1 MTKKRILP
9 PDLLAEC
16 AAAHN
21 LFLSKKNEL
30 KLSQKKIAD
39 AAGMTPA
46 AVNLYFKG
54 INPLNMKFA
63 IVLARMLN
71 EPVSAFSPR
80 LAADIASL
88 SSTSAVPVKAGG
100 SDAAEKVMEMIRKHA
115 GKNLDA
121 AAQEKI
127 AAAALTAAGEAQGK
141 VIQAD
146 FSGLKARPEELVIR
160 QYDVR
165 AAMGHGQVPAEY
177 NEVIRNLII
186 RDDVLREKG
195 VSYSSPH
202 SLAMITGWGQS
213 MEGTINDKD
222 PLIVDKGVN
231 KFAGDGIY
239 VLTWHEHL
247 YIKRVQM
254 MDADNF
260 WLISD
265 NVNLKD
271 QVARIEDVT
280 IHAKVLLIWNARKA

>member
-9 PDLLAEC
+9 PELLAEC
-16 AAAHN
+16 SAAHE

-39 AAGMTPA
+39 EAGMTPA

-54 INPLNMKFA
+54 INPLNPKFA
-63 IVLARMLN
+63 TVLARMLD

-80 LAADIASL
+80 LADEIAAL
-88 SSTSAVPVKAGG
+88 TSAPAKTLVPGG
-100 SDAAEKVMEMIRKHA
+100 SSAAEKVMEMIRKHA
-115 GKNLDA
+115 GKNLDVV
-121 AAQEKI
+121 AQEKI
-127 AAAALTAAGEAQGK
+127 AAAALTAAGEVQGK

-146 FSGLKARPEELVIR
+146 FSGLKARPEEIVIR

-165 AAMGHGQVPAEY
+165 AAMGHGQVPTDY

-186 RDDVLREKG
+186 REDVLREKG
-195 VSYSSPH
+195 VSYTSPH

-222 PLIVDKGVN
+222 PLIVDKGVSE
-231 KFAGDGIY
+231 FAGDGIY
-239 VLTWHEHL
+239 VLTWLDHL
-247 YIKRVQM
+247 YIKRVQI
-254 MDADNF
+254 MDAERF

-265 NVNLKD
+265 NAKHKD
-271 QVARIEDVT
+271 QEARIEDVT
-280 IHAKVLLIWNARKA
+280 IHAKVLMIWNARKA

>member
-9 PDLLAEC
+9 PELLAEC

-39 AAGMTPA
+39 EAGMTPA

-54 INPLNMKFA
+54 VNPLNTKFA
-63 IVLARMLN
+63 AVLARMLD

-80 LAADIASL
+80 LAGEIAAL
-88 SSTSAVPVKAGG
+88 TSAPAKAAAIGG
-100 SDAAEKVMEMIRKHA
+100 VSAAEKVMEMIRKHA
-115 GKNLDA
+115 GKTLNVD
-121 AAQEKI
+121 AQEKI
-127 AAAALTAAGEAQGK
+127 AAAALEAAGETQGK

-146 FSGLKARPEELVIR
+146 FSGIKARPEEIVIR
-160 QYDVR
+160 QYDIR
-165 AAMGHGQVPAEY
+165 ASMGHGQVPADY

-186 RDDVLREKG
+186 REDVLREKG
-195 VSYSSPH
+195 VTYTSPH

-222 PLIVDKGVN
+222 PVIVDRGVN
-231 KFAGDGIY
+231 EFVGDGIY
-239 VLTWHEHL
+239 VITWQEML
-247 YIKRVQM
+247 YIKRLQM
-254 MDADNF
+254 HDAEHFDM
-260 WLISD
+260 ISD
-265 NVNLKD
+265 HEKHKD
-271 QVARIEDVT
+271 RIVPIDDVT

>member
-80 LAADIASL
+80 LAADIAAL

-100 SDAAEKVMEMIRKHA
+100 SNAAEKVMEMIRKHA

-231 KFAGDGIY
+231 EFAGDGIY

>member
-1 MTKKRILP
+1 MTKKRLLP
-9 PDLLAEC
+9 PEMLAEC
-16 AAAHN
+16 AAAHD

-39 AAGMTPA
+39 EAGMTPA

-54 INPLNMKFA
+54 INPLNTKFA
-63 IVLARMLN
+63 AVLARMLD

-80 LAADIASL
+80 LAGEIAAL
-88 SSTSAVPVKAGG
+88 TSAPAKPTGAVG
-100 SDAAEKVMEMIRKHA
+100 SSAADKVMEMIRKHA
-115 GKNLDA
+115 GKNLDLD
-121 AAQEKI
+121 AQEKI
-127 AAAALTAAGEAQGK
+127 AAAALSAAGEAHGK

-146 FSGLKARPEELVIR
+146 FSGLKARPEEIVIR

-165 AAMGHGQVPAEY
+165 ASMGHGQVPAEY

-186 RDDVLREKG
+186 REDVLREKG
-195 VSYSSPH
+195 ITYTSPH

-231 KFAGDGIY
+231 EYAGDGIY

-247 YIKRVQM
+247 FIKRIQLLDSERFLLV
-254 MDADNF
+254 
-260 WLISD
+260 SD
-265 NVNLKD
+265 NPHVRD
-271 QVARIEDVT
+271 QEARIEDVT
-280 IHAKVLLIWNARKA
+280 VHAKVLLIWNARKA

>member
-9 PDLLAEC
+9 PELLAEC
-16 AAAHN
+16 AAAHD

-39 AAGMTPA
+39 EAGMTPA

-54 INPLNMKFA
+54 INPLNTKFA
-63 IVLARMLN
+63 AVLARMLD

-80 LAADIASL
+80 LADEIASL
-88 SSTSAVPVKAGG
+88 TSAPAKAAVIGG
-100 SDAAEKVMEMIRKHA
+100 TSAAEKVMEMIRKHA

-121 AAQEKI
+121 DAQEKI
-127 AAAALTAAGEAQGK
+127 AAAALTAASEAQGK
-141 VIQAD
+141 VVQAD
-146 FSGLKARPEELVIR
+146 FSGLKARAGEIVIR

-165 AAMGHGQVPAEY
+165 ASMGHGEVPGDY

-186 RDDVLREKG
+186 HEDVLREKSI
-195 VSYSSPH
+195 SYTSPH

-222 PLIVDKGVN
+222 PLIVDKGV
-231 KFAGDGIY
+231 KEFAGDGIY
-239 VLTWHEHL
+239 VLTWLEHL
-247 YIKRVQM
+247 YIKRIQVK
-254 MDADNF
+254 DAEHF

-265 NVNLKD
+265 NTKHKD
-271 QVARIEDVT
+271 QTARIDDVT

>member
-9 PDLLAEC
+9 PELLAEC

-54 INPLNMKFA
+54 INPLNTKFA
-63 IVLARMLN
+63 AVLARMLN

-80 LAADIASL
+80 LAEEISL
-88 SSTSAVPVKAGG
+88 LTTGPAKATAIPGV
-100 SDAAEKVMEMIRKHA
+100 SAAEKVMEMIRKHA
-115 GKNLDA
+115 GKSLDA
-121 AAQEKI
+121 DAQEKI
-127 AAAALTAAGEAQGK
+127 AAAALTAASEAQGK

-146 FSGLKARPEELVIR
+146 FSGLKARSDELVIR

-165 AAMGHGQVPAEY
+165 ASMGHGQVPNDY

-186 RDDVLREKG
+186 REDVLREKG
-195 VSYSSPH
+195 VSYTSPH
-202 SLAMITGWGQS
+202 ALAMITGWGQS

-231 KFAGDGIY
+231 EFAGDGIY
-239 VLTWHEHL
+239 VLTWLEHL
-247 YIKRVQM
+247 YIKRIQFL
-254 MDADNF
+254 DAERF
-260 WLISD
+260 LLISD
-265 NVNLKD
+265 NPKHKD
-271 QVARIEDVT
+271 QEARMEDVT
-280 IHAKVLLIWNARKA
+280 IHAKVLMIWNARKA

>member
-9 PDLLAEC
+9 PELIAEC
-16 AAAHN
+16 AAAHD

-39 AAGMTPA
+39 EAGMTPA

-54 INPLNMKFA
+54 INPLNTKFA
-63 IVLARMLN
+63 AVLARMLD

-80 LAADIASL
+80 LAGEIAAL
-88 SSTSAVPVKAGG
+88 TSAPVKAAATGG
-100 SDAAEKVMEMIRKHA
+100 ASAAEKVMEMIRKHA

-121 AAQEKI
+121 DAQEKI
-127 AAAALTAAGEAQGK
+127 AAAALTAASEAQGK

-146 FSGLKARPEELVIR
+146 FSGLKARAGEIVIR

-165 AAMGHGQVPAEY
+165 ASMGHGQVPGDY
-177 NEVIRNLII
+177 NEVVRNLII
-186 RDDVLREKG
+186 HEDVLREKNI
-195 VSYSSPH
+195 SYTSPH

-231 KFAGDGIY
+231 EFAGEGIY

-247 YIKRVQM
+247 YIKRIQVL
-254 MDADNF
+254 DSERF
-260 WLISD
+260 LLVSD
-265 NVNLKD
+265 NPNVRD
-271 QVARIEDVT
+271 QEARIEDVT
-280 IHAKVLLIWNARKA
+280 VHAKVLLIWNARKA

>member
-9 PDLLAEC
+9 PELIAEC
-16 AAAHN
+16 AAAHD

-39 AAGMTPA
+39 EAGMTPA

-54 INPLNMKFA
+54 INPLNTKFA
-63 IVLARMLN
+63 AVLARMLD

-80 LAADIASL
+80 LADEIASL
-88 SSTSAVPVKAGG
+88 TSAPVKGG
-100 SDAAEKVMEMIRKHA
+100 ASAAEKVMEMIRKHA

-121 AAQEKI
+121 DAQEKI
-127 AAAALTAAGEAQGK
+127 AAAALTAASEAQGK

-146 FSGLKARPEELVIR
+146 FSGLKARAGEIVIR

-165 AAMGHGQVPAEY
+165 ASMGHGQVPGDY
-177 NEVIRNLII
+177 NEVVRNLII
-186 RDDVLREKG
+186 HEDVLREKNI
-195 VSYSSPH
+195 SYTSPH

-231 KFAGDGIY
+231 EFAGDGIY
-239 VLTWHEHL
+239 VLTWLDHL
-247 YIKRVQM
+247 YIKRVQV
-254 MDADNF
+254 MDSERF

-265 NVNLKD
+265 NAKHKD

-280 IHAKVLLIWNARKA
+280 IHAKVLMIWNARKA

>member
-16 AAAHN
+16 ATAHN

-80 LAADIASL
+80 LAADIAAL

-100 SDAAEKVMEMIRKHA
+100 SNAAEKVMEMIRKHA

-231 KFAGDGIY
+231 EFAGDGIY

>member
-16 AAAHN
+16 AAAHD

-54 INPLNMKFA
+54 INPLNTKFA
-63 IVLARMLN
+63 AVLARMLD

-80 LAADIASL
+80 LAEEISL
-88 SSTSAVPVKAGG
+88 LTTGPAKATALPGV
-100 SDAAEKVMEMIRKHA
+100 SAAEKVMEMIRKHA
-115 GKNLDA
+115 GKSLDA
-121 AAQEKI
+121 DAQEKI
-127 AAAALTAAGEAQGK
+127 AAAALTAASEAQGK

-146 FSGLKARPEELVIR
+146 FSGLKARSDELVIR

-165 AAMGHGQVPAEY
+165 ASMGHGQVPNDY

-186 RDDVLREKG
+186 REDVLREKG
-195 VSYSSPH
+195 VSYTSPH
-202 SLAMITGWGQS
+202 ALAMITGWGQS

-231 KFAGDGIY
+231 EFAGDGIY
-239 VLTWHEHL
+239 VLTWLEHL
-247 YIKRVQM
+247 YIKRIQFL
-254 MDADNF
+254 DAERF
-260 WLISD
+260 LLISD
-265 NVNLKD
+265 NPKHKD
-271 QVARIEDVT
+271 QEARMEDVT
-280 IHAKVLLIWNARKA
+280 IHAKVLMIWNARKA

>member
-9 PDLLAEC
+9 PELIAEC
-16 AAAHN
+16 TAAHD

-39 AAGMTPA
+39 EAGMTPA

-54 INPLNMKFA
+54 INPLNTKFA
-63 IVLARMLN
+63 AVLARMLD

-80 LAADIASL
+80 LAEEIASL
-88 SSTSAVPVKAGG
+88 TSPPAKAVATSGT
-100 SDAAEKVMEMIRKHA
+100 SAAEKVMEMIRKHA

-121 AAQEKI
+121 DAQEKI
-127 AAAALTAAGEAQGK
+127 ATAALTAASEAQGK

-146 FSGLKARPEELVIR
+146 FSGLKARPDEIVIR

-165 AAMGHGQVPAEY
+165 ASMGHGQVPNDY

-186 RDDVLREKG
+186 REDVLREKG
-195 VSYSSPH
+195 VTYTSPH
-202 SLAMITGWGQS
+202 ALAMITGWGQS

-222 PLIVDKGVN
+222 PLIVDKGIN
-231 KFAGDGIY
+231 EYAGDGIY

-247 YIKRVQM
+247 FIKRIQILDSERFLLV
-254 MDADNF
+254 
-260 WLISD
+260 SD
-265 NVNLKD
+265 NPNVRD
-271 QVARIEDVT
+271 QEARIEDVT
-280 IHAKVLLIWNARKA
+280 VHAKVLMIWNARKA